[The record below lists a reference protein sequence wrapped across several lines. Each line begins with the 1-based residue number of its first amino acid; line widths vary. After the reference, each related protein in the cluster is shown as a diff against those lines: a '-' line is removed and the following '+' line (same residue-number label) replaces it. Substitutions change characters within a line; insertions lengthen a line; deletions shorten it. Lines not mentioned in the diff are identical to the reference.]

1 MSLSGSCLCGAIKY
15 ESSKEPQVKA
25 LCHCLDCQ
33 KWTGGAFT
41 SNAVVPADGFKVV
54 KGEPKTYDVTGDSG
68 KNNRHFFCGTCGSGL
83 YTKLDVMPDV
93 VIIKAGGL
101 DNGKAALDGKVDVE
115 FYCKDRVSYLS
126 DQSGA
131 KQMPAFG

>member
-1 MSLSGSCLCGAIKY
+1 
-15 ESSKEPQVKA
+15 
-25 LCHCLDCQ
+25 
-33 KWTGGAFT
+33 
-41 SNAVVPADGFKVV
+41 
-54 KGEPKTYDVTGDSG
+54 
-68 KNNRHFFCGTCGSGL
+68 
-83 YTKLDVMPDV
+83 MPDV

-131 KQMPAFG
+131 KQVPAFS